1 MDRWFLNLLKKNK
14 IYNSDVKDPRIL
26 KKNLTNITLKSKF
39 IQKKSISIYHCR
51 NEKKTILAFYNV
63 QIDFEHPNFFL
74 FCFVLVVSINT
85 SSVWHL
91 QLSYQNV
98 KFSSVASISADDIS
112 LLWYLFHS
120 FFLQDWYL
128 NKIRIHQMITQ
139 ISGGYRSCYI

>member
-74 FCFVLVVSINT
+74 FCFVLVASINT

-91 QLSYQNV
+91 QFSYQNV

-112 LLWYLFHS
+112 LLWFLFHS

-128 NKIRIHQMITQ
+128 NKIHIHQMITQ
-139 ISGGYRSCYI
+139 ISGGYRSCYL

>member
-51 NEKKTILAFYNV
+51 NGKKTILAFYNV

-74 FCFVLVVSINT
+74 FCFVLVESINT
-85 SSVWHL
+85 TPVWHL

-128 NKIRIHQMITQ
+128 NKIHIHQMITQ
-139 ISGGYRSCYI
+139 ISGGYRSCYL